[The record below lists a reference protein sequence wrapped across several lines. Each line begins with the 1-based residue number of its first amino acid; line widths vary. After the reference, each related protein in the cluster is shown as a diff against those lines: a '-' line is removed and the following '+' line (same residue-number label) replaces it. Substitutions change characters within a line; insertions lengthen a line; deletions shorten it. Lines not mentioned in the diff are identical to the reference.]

1 MTEGKG
7 KVVADLDLD
16 LDLDL
21 NLEGIQGKETEPLN

>member
-16 LDLDL
+16 LEL
-21 NLEGIQGKETEPLN
+21 NLEGIQGKATEPLN

>member
-16 LDLDL
+16 LEL
-21 NLEGIQGKETEPLN
+21 NLEGIQRKATEPLN

>member
-16 LDLDL
+16 LDLEL

>member
-16 LDLDL
+16 LDLEL
-21 NLEGIQGKETEPLN
+21 NLEGIQGKATEPLN